1 LKSRKDRNAHDHL
14 YDKALKITP
23 NNRLCSGWN
32 TFQITTPEPLTGTVL
47 SSSFSVWESE
57 KDFPLG
63 PYSCDKAKEMLS
75 WLAVFTCDFCLSTP
89 DHFFLFRTS
98 SYICLPANWSG
109 TCTLVH
115 QTPDVG
121 ILPNNQS
128 LRVPLLTP
136 LLSRAGAKTA
146 IQKVPLLVGLGL
158 SASLGTGI
166 MGITTSSLYFQQL
179 SSSFTNTL
187 DELSQSISTLQN
199 QLDSLALVILQNH
212 QALDL
217 PTSEKGGMCLFLQE
231 ECYFY
236 VN

>member
-1 LKSRKDRNAHDHL
+1 
-14 YDKALKITP
+14 
-23 NNRLCSGWN
+23 
-32 TFQITTPEPLTGTVL
+32 
-47 SSSFSVWESE
+47 
-57 KDFPLG
+57 
-63 PYSCDKAKEMLS
+63 
-75 WLAVFTCDFCLSTP
+75 
-89 DHFFLFRTS
+89 
-98 SYICLPANWSG
+98 
-109 TCTLVH
+109 
-115 QTPDVG
+115 
-121 ILPNNQS
+121 
-128 LRVPLLTP
+128 VPLLTP